1 MLSNKNRMAA
11 HGRLFTVIFRFGR
24 CKAKGNKLFGV
35 AGDGFRAFV
44 EAVLALFGPKLEALS
59 KRGTG
64 QALKN
69 AIRIIH
75 CGRSV
80 LASKKVWYAAGIK

>member
-1 MLSNKNRMAA
+1 MLSNKNRVAA
-11 HGRLFTVIFRFGR
+11 HGRLFAVVFGFGR
-24 CKAKGNKLFGV
+24 CQAKGNKLFGV

-44 EAVLALFGPKLEALS
+44 EAVLALFGPKLEALT
-59 KRGTG
+59 KWGAR

-75 CGRSV
+75 CGRSM
-80 LASKKVWYAAGIK
+80 LTSKRVWYAAGIK

>member
-1 MLSNKNRMAA
+1 MLGDKYRVPA
-11 HGRLFTVIFRFGR
+11 HGRLFAVVFWFGR
-24 CKAKGNKLFGV
+24 CQAEGNKLFGV

-44 EAVLALFGPKLEALS
+44 EAVLALFGPKLEALT
-59 KRGTG
+59 KRGAR

-75 CGRSV
+75 CGRSG
-80 LASKKVWYAAGIK
+80 LT